1 MAKESKIKSSRFQ
14 DHLLQNLK
22 EDDQLVFLHIKEA
35 LENPDLNEKNDYAYL
50 VKAIGDVA
58 LARGKTELAEKAGLS
73 RQGLHKILNGDSVP
87 NIQNIMAILK
97 AIGLRFSVEQLEEAI
112 GNETPAN
119 VLDVAE
125 YAASLLS
132 RDSTYMK
139 LQKIVYYSQVESLIH
154 YNKPLFIEK
163 IQAWRGGPVVKE
175 LFDKHQKFRF
185 LTTIKIGNVE
195 NLSVEQKACINW
207 AIDKYGMLD
216 GDTLSHI
223 THLEDPWHDARGKLP
238 LQAPSDTEIK
248 TDAIAKY
255 YSSLP
260 KYREL
265 EEQDET
271 QDNKQLKKSKI

>member
-1 MAKESKIKSSRFQ
+1 MAKESKIKSSSFQ

-35 LENPDLNEKNDYAYL
+35 LEDPDLNEKNDYAYL

-58 LARGKTELAEKAGLS
+58 LARGKTDLAEKAGLS

-97 AIGLRFSVEQLEEAI
+97 AIGLRFSVEQVEDVI
-112 GNETPAN
+112 GNETPAS

-132 RDSTYMK
+132 RESTYMK
-139 LQKIVYYSQVESLIH
+139 LQKIVYYSQVESLVH
-154 YNKPLFIEK
+154 YKKILFAEK

-175 LFDKHQKFRF
+175 LFDKHQKVRF
-185 LTTIKIGNVE
+185 LTTIKLGNIE
-195 NLSVEQKACINW
+195 NLTVEQKACINW

-223 THLEDPWHDARGKLP
+223 THLEDPWNQARGTLP
-238 LQAPSDTEIK
+238 PEAPSDVEI
-248 TDAIAKY
+248 TVDAMTKY

-265 EEQDET
+265 EEQDEA
-271 QDNKQLKKSKI
+271 QSNRQRKK

>member
-1 MAKESKIKSSRFQ
+1 MVKESKIKSSSFH

-35 LENPDLNEKNDYAYL
+35 LEDPDLNEKNDYAYL
-50 VKAIGDVA
+50 IKAIHDVA

-73 RQGLHKILNGDSVP
+73 RQGLHKILNGESIP

-97 AIGLRFSVEQLEEAI
+97 AIGLRFSVEQAEEVI
-112 GNETPAN
+112 GNGKPAN

-139 LQKIVYYSQVESLIH
+139 LQKIVYYSQVESLLH
-154 YNKPLFIEK
+154 YHKPLFTEK

-175 LFDKHQKFRF
+175 LFDKHQKFKF
-185 LTTIKIGNVE
+185 LTTIKLGDIQ
-195 NLSVEQKACINW
+195 NLTVEQKTCVNW

-223 THLEDPWHDARGKLP
+223 THLEDPWKNARGKLRP
-238 LQAPSDTEIK
+238 EAASDAEIK
-248 TDAIAKY
+248 IDAIKKY

-265 EEQDET
+265 EEQDEI
-271 QDNKQLKKSKI
+271 QDGKQRKK

>member
-1 MAKESKIKSSRFQ
+1 MAKESKIKSSSFQ

-35 LENPDLNEKNDYAYL
+35 LEDPDLNEKNDYAYL

-73 RQGLHKILNGDSVP
+73 RQGLHKILNGESVP

-97 AIGLRFSVEQLEEAI
+97 AIGLRFSVEQVEEVI
-112 GNETPAN
+112 GNEIPAN

-132 RDSTYMK
+132 RESTYMK
-139 LQKIVYYSQVESLIH
+139 LQKIVYYAQVESLVH
-154 YNKPLFIEK
+154 YKKPLFAEK

-175 LFDKHQKFRF
+175 LFDKHQKNKF
-185 LTTIKIGNVE
+185 LTTIKLGNIE
-195 NLSVEQKACINW
+195 NLTVEQKACINW
-207 AIDKYGMLD
+207 AVDKYGMLD

-223 THLEDPWHDARGKLP
+223 THLEDPWNHARGTLP
-238 LQAPSDTEIK
+238 PEAPSDAEI
-248 TDAIAKY
+248 TIDAMTKY
-255 YSSLP
+255 YSNLP

-271 QDNKQLKKSKI
+271 QSGRQRKK

>member
-1 MAKESKIKSSRFQ
+1 MAKESKIKSSSFQ

-35 LENPDLNEKNDYAYL
+35 LEDPDLNEKNDYAYL

-58 LARGKTELAEKAGLS
+58 LARGKTELAEKAGIS
-73 RQGLHKILNGDSVP
+73 RQGLHKILKGDSVP

-97 AIGLRFSVEQLEEAI
+97 AIGLRFSVEQVEEVI
-112 GNETPAN
+112 RNETPAS

-125 YAASLLS
+125 YVASLLS

-154 YNKPLFIEK
+154 YNKPLFVEK

-175 LFDKHQKFRF
+175 LFDKHQKFKF
-185 LTTIKIGNVE
+185 LTAIKLGNIE
-195 NLSVEQKACINW
+195 NLSIEQKACINW
-207 AIDKYGMLD
+207 AVDKYGMLD

-223 THLEDPWHDARGKLP
+223 THLEDPWHDAREKLP
-238 LQAPSDTEIK
+238 PEAPSDAEIK
-248 TDAIAKY
+248 VDAIIKY

-265 EEQDET
+265 EEQDEI
-271 QDNKQLKKSKI
+271 QNRKQRKK